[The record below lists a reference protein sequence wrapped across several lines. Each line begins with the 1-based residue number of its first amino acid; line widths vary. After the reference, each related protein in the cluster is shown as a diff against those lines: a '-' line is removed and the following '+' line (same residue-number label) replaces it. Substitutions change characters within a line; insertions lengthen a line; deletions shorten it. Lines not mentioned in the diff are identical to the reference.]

1 MGGPELIIILVIILV
16 LFGAK
21 KLPGLARGMGQSI
34 QEFRKAKDEF
44 ADDNNRDADVTAAEG
59 DRYGDPDRPELR
71 DSAPAAGGGGK
82 STV

>member
-44 ADDNNRDADVTAAEG
+44 ADDGDRVADVNAPGSDRNAA
-59 DRYGDPDRPELR
+59 PDRPRIR
-71 DSAPAAGGGGK
+71 DSAPSPGGGGK

>member
-34 QEFRKAKDEF
+34 QEFRKAKDESS
-44 ADDNNRDADVTAAEG
+44 DDGDHVADVNAPENGRAA
-59 DRYGDPDRPELR
+59 DRDRPKLR
-71 DSAPAAGGGGK
+71 LSAPAPGGGGK

>member
-44 ADDNNRDADVTAAEG
+44 ADDGDRDADVNAPAN
-59 DRYGDPDRPELR
+59 DRDADRERPMVR
-71 DSAPAAGGGGK
+71 DSAPAPGGGGK